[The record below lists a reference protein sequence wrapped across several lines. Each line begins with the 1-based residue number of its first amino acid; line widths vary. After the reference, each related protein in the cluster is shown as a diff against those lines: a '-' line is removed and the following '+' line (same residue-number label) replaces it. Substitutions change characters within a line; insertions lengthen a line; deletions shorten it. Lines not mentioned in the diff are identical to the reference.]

1 MKIAHAILLSF
12 CTILLLFSITTYI
25 NFRQAELVNRNAQ
38 NFERSSIII
47 RHSNRFQRNFLSMV
61 SGLRGY
67 LLTNETFFIQT
78 YDSSAYDNQRILEEL
93 ETLVATDTIQ
103 HRILQAIT
111 QLNNHWANDFA
122 NPLLK
127 AKARS
132 ELSDSSKFAFTNLY
146 RITLTEGPEK
156 KIQRSLQARFHE
168 FTKYEYDFRE
178 SQNKLLTASIQNTKS
193 ISIILTVLCIISGIC
208 IAVFIAH
215 YISSRI
221 INMTKM
227 ANAIAEG
234 DYSALA
240 NDKGENEL
248 SQLARTVNNM
258 AKILSNNIAVLKRQ
272 RDELDQFAHIVSH
285 DLKAPLRG
293 IDNVVTWI
301 EEDHSFDLPPKVN
314 EYLALIKGRIK
325 RAENLLHGILSYARI
340 GREDKILEVIDVNEL
355 LKDVQE
361 YIPKKTTIDLLIQ
374 PNMPVLFSERLP
386 LLQVFTNL
394 IGNALKYHNK
404 TSGVVKVYHKDAGDK
419 YEFFIEDDGPGI
431 ETIYHEKIFVIFQTL
446 QERDHFESTGV
457 GLSIVKKILDD
468 RGLKIKLISEP
479 GKGSIFSFEWLKL
492 ENYE

>member
-25 NFRQAELVNRNAQ
+25 NFRQAEQVNRNAQ

-47 RHSNRFQRNFLSMV
+47 RNSNRFQRNFLSMV

-78 YDSSAYDNQRILEEL
+78 YDSSANDNQRILEEL
-93 ETLVATDTIQ
+93 HLLVASDSTQ
-103 HRILQAIT
+103 HSILLKIKN
-111 QLNNHWANDFA
+111 LNDHWINDFA

-127 AKARS
+127 AKESS
-132 ELSDSSKFAFTNLY
+132 ELSDSSKSAFQKLY
-146 RITLTEGPEK
+146 RTTLTEGPEK
-156 KIQRSLQARFHE
+156 KIQRSLQARFYE

-193 ISIILTVLCIISGIC
+193 ISIILTALCIISGIC
-208 IAVFIAH
+208 IALFIAH

-221 INMTKM
+221 VNMTKM

-234 DYSALA
+234 DFTVLA
-240 NDKGENEL
+240 NEKGENEL

-355 LKDVQE
+355 LKEVQE
-361 YIPKKTTIDLLIQ
+361 YIPKKAGIDLRIQ
-374 PNMPVLFSERLP
+374 SDMPTLFSERLP
-386 LLQVFTNL
+386 LLQVFINL
-394 IGNALKYHNK
+394 IGNALKYHDK
-404 TSGVVKVYHKDAGDK
+404 PSGVVKVYHRPAGDK

-431 ETIYHEKIFVIFQTL
+431 EMIYHEKIFVIFQTL

-468 RGLKIKLISEP
+468 RGLKIKLVSEP
-479 GKGSIFSFEWLKL
+479 GKGSVFSFEWFKF